1 MKQHTIDFKNQLTEL
16 GRQLKGIITYGNT
29 TLEEEIYSITPHYNA
44 DLLKSVMKQLD
55 LELTVDIP
63 LNTVINCQIGIL
75 VNGDYEMLNY
85 GNYVVYKSEK
95 QEDTNTYKLTCYD
108 KMLYSMKQN
117 EDLGVEYPTKI
128 KDYLVALGNKIGLS
142 VANTT
147 FYNQDMKIPSELY
160 LGQDYTYR
168 DILDEIAQA
177 TGSII
182 CLNENDEIVVKYPTQ
197 TNDTIDEDFLKDVN
211 VDFGQ
216 KYGVINSIVL
226 SRSGESD
233 NVYLRDEK
241 SVAQNGLTEVKIVD
255 NQIMNFN
262 NRSDYLQGIL
272 NALNGL
278 YYYLNDFNSTGILY
292 YEVGDL
298 YNVRIGEN
306 TYQCL
311 MLNDEVNVTTGIEEI
326 IHTDMPEKSET
337 DYSKADKTDMRI
349 NKTYLI
355 VDKQNQKIESVV
367 NNVTEQNNK
376 ISQITQTV
384 DEINSKIS
392 DIADI
397 TTYGE
402 SDRAEVELKDIN
414 ESEPIMIRYEEE
426 GTTKTENIDY
436 LLPDDLL
443 RYSDTVY
450 DEFYLN
456 YESQTCQVIKRCA
469 YNADGTVRALGTEI
483 TTDYPYPTITLGEG
497 NYTIT
502 LPGYD
507 FGYLYVRL
515 MAKNIYTTQFYTKVE
530 TDSRIN
536 QKADEINLGVS
547 QTLTNYSTTNEMN
560 SAITLKANEI
570 SSTVSKKVGE
580 DEIISKINQSAE
592 QVSISAKKVGL
603 SGYATFTDLSTSG
616 KTTISGDNITT
627 GTLDASKINVIN
639 LNADNIKSGTISAD
653 KISGGTLD
661 ATLIKGNLDCDG
673 YIRTNHISF
682 VGSSSQFNVNNGLTD
697 LLGCGIISCKTIR
710 YHTIEQLSL
719 KEKKKNFEKL
729 DRALDKVLAT
739 DIYKY
744 NFKFEK
750 DTNKKHIGLV
760 IGDGYNYSKEITN
773 NDNNAVDLYSMIAVA
788 YKAIQEQQE
797 EIEELKKEIEKL
809 KGGK

>member
-1 MKQHTIDFKNQLTEL
+1 MKQHTIDFKSQLTEL
-16 GRQLKGIITYGNT
+16 GRQLRGIITYGNT
-29 TLEEEIYSITPHYNA
+29 TLEEEIYSITPHYNS

-63 LNTVINCQIGIL
+63 LNTIINCQIGIL

-95 QEDTNTYKLTCYD
+95 QEDTGTYKIICYD
-108 KMLYSMKQN
+108 KMLYSMKEYEPMNITYPIKIRDYINAICNKLGLVFSNINDEFANYKKEIQN
-117 EDLGVEYPTKI
+117 
-128 KDYLVALGNKIGLS
+128 
-142 VANTT
+142 
-147 FYNQDMKIPSELY
+147 ELY
-160 LGQDYTYR
+160 LDTDGNSLGYTFR
-168 DILDEIAQA
+168 DVLDELAEVTA
-177 TGSII
+177 SII
-182 CLNENDEIVVKYPTQ
+182 CINEDTDELEIRYPNE
-197 TNDTIDEDFLKDVN
+197 TNDTIDEEFLKDINVKFGEKFGTVN
-211 VDFGQ
+211 V
-216 KYGVINSIVL
+216 IVL
-226 SRSGESD
+226 SRSAGAD
-233 NVYLRDEK
+233 NIYYPSELPE
-241 SVAQNGLTEVKIVD
+241 NPCEIKIAD
-255 NQIMNFN
+255 NQIMNWN
-262 NRSDYLQGIL
+262 DRADYLPDIY
-272 NALNGL
+272 NKLNGMN
-278 YYYLNDFNSTGILY
+278 YYINDFSSIGILY

-298 YNVRIGEN
+298 YNVKVGEN

-311 MLNDEVNVTTGIEEI
+311 MLNDEINVTTGIEEI

-337 DYSKADKTDMRI
+337 DYKKADKTDQKL
-349 NKTYLI
+349 NQTTLI
-355 VDKQNQKIESVV
+355 VDKQAQQIQGVINQIGDRSDKKTTITADIDGLYSKVIDTEDLTRVAEGLTEVTLENCYPGNILELHIYGNNTVFDYLFPRNDLYPSDTLYPQGDSRIVVTDKDGNSKIYELGVLDV
-367 NNVTEQNNK
+367 LRQNGNVRDEYVLEKGKAKVIRRINKNGTIKTQEEIEDLGELSIPLNEGTNTIRIQNYNANIK
-376 ISQITQTV
+376 AKFAIQSDYTDVFATKVEMDSSITQT
-384 DEINSKIS
+384 
-392 DIADI
+392 
-397 TTYGE
+397 
-402 SDRAEVELKDIN
+402 
-414 ESEPIMIRYEEE
+414 
-426 GTTKTENIDY
+426 
-436 LLPDDLL
+436 
-443 RYSDTVY
+443 
-450 DEFYLN
+450 
-456 YESQTCQVIKRCA
+456 
-469 YNADGTVRALGTEI
+469 
-483 TTDYPYPTITLGEG
+483 
-497 NYTIT
+497 
-502 LPGYD
+502 
-507 FGYLYVRL
+507 
-515 MAKNIYTTQFYTKVE
+515 AK
-530 TDSRIN
+530 
-536 QKADEINLGVS
+536 EINLEVR
-547 QTLTNYSTTNEMN
+547 
-560 SAITLKANEI
+560 
-570 SSTVSKKVGE
+570 KKVDE
-580 DEIISKINQSAE
+580 NEIISKINQSAE

-697 LLGCGIISCKTIR
+697 LLGCGIISCQTIR
-710 YHTIEQLSL
+710 YHTIEQISL